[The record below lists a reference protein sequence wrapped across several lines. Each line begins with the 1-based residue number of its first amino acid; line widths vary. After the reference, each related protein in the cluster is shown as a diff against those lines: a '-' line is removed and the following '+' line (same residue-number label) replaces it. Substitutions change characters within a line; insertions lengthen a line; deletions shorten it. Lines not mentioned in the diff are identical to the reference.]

1 MSVEITNRQKE
12 VTVNLTSLRRMAGCV
27 LRNLRLAAPELSILL
42 TDDQGIQAIN
52 KTYRGVDKPT
62 DILSFGMREHPG
74 TADPLPPHPGILGDI
89 VISMPAIRRQ
99 ARDRKVVW
107 QEEMQ
112 LILIH
117 GILHLLG
124 YNHAKRVDKLRMQSL
139 HAVLSNL
146 CREK

>member
-1 MSVEITNRQKE
+1 MFVEISNRQNEIK
-12 VTVNLTSLRRMAGCV
+12 VNLTSLRRMASGI

-52 KTYRGVDKPT
+52 QNYRGVNKPT
-62 DILSFGMREHPG
+62 DILTFNMREHQRI
-74 TADPLPPHPGILGDI
+74 ADPLPPHPEILGDI
-89 VISMPAIRRQ
+89 VISMPAIQRQ
-99 ARDRKVVW
+99 ARARKVVW
-107 QEEMQ
+107 QEEMK

-124 YNHAKRVDKLRMQSL
+124 YNHAGRVDKLRMQSL
-139 HAVLSNL
+139 HGVLLKL